1 LNELFSHT
9 PKSIYPPLVDEVVV
23 LTGSTA
29 SGKSA
34 AALEIAQ
41 RIGGE
46 ILSLD
51 ALAVYRGMDIGTA
64 KPDTAAQERVRHH
77 MIDLVDPDQEFSVAQ
92 YLARSHALVAEIRSR
107 GAVPIFVGGTPMY
120 LKAILRGFDPGP
132 PADIEFRQAV
142 ERDVKEFGS
151 EQLHQRLMQVDP
163 LSAHRVDPTDVRRM
177 IRALE
182 VARATGHPISHQQ
195 TQFDRPKSATARVF
209 ALRWNRSQLHNRIN
223 QRVDAMFKEGLV
235 DEVLSLRQR
244 FGTFSKTAGQ
254 AVGYREVIEMLEEA
268 SDGAPERLGRC
279 QEEVAAHTRQLA
291 RRQETWFRSFQ
302 EIKFIEI
309 EDQTS
314 ITRFVDEKF
323 GKGLNR

>member
-1 LNELFSHT
+1 LNDLFSHT
-9 PKSIYPPLVDEVVV
+9 PKSIYPALVEDVVV

-29 SGKSA
+29 SGKSS
-34 AALEIAQ
+34 AALEIAK

-51 ALAVYRGMDIGTA
+51 ALAVYRDMDIGTA
-64 KPDTAAQERVRHH
+64 KPDLAAQKRIPHH
-77 MIDLVDPDQEFSVAQ
+77 MIDLVNPNQEFSVAE

-132 PADIEFRQAV
+132 PADIEFRRAV
-142 ERDVKEFGS
+142 EQDVAEYGC
-151 EQLHQRLMQVDP
+151 EQLHHRLMQVDP

-195 TQFDRPKSATARVF
+195 TQFDRPKSSAARVF
-209 ALRWNRSQLHNRIN
+209 ALRWNRSELHDRIN
-223 QRVDAMFKEGLV
+223 RRVDAMFQAGLV
-235 DEVLSLRQR
+235 DEVISLLQHY
-244 FGTFSKTAGQ
+244 GSFSKTAGQ
-254 AVGYREVIEMLEEA
+254 AVGYREVIEMLDEVSGLSTA
-268 SDGAPERLGRC
+268 RLARC
-279 QEEVAAHTRQLA
+279 QDEVAAHTRQLA

-302 EIKFIEI
+302 EIKFIEF
-309 EDQTS
+309 EDEAS
-314 ITRFVDEKF
+314 ITRFIDDEF
-323 GKGLNR
+323 GSVVNQ